1 MKWKTLQHNGIAFL
15 PPYESKGITIKIKGV
30 KVPLSIDAEEM
41 VYQWAK
47 KKDTPYVKDQVFQK
61 NFLSY
66 FVKTLPAEFKNISL
80 SDIDFSEAFK
90 LVDMEKDSKLT
101 MTKEE
106 KKKIARSKEHT
117 SELQS
122 HVKLVC

>member
-15 PPYESKGITIKIKGV
+15 PPYESKGITVKIKGE

-41 VYQWAK
+41 AYQWAK

-66 FVKTLPAEFKNISL
+66 FVKVLPAKFKNISL
-80 SDIDFSEAFK
+80 ADIDFSEAFK
-90 LVDMEKDSKLT
+90 S
-101 MTKEE
+101 
-106 KKKIARSKEHT
+106 S
-117 SELQS
+117 
-122 HVKLVC
+122 